1 VTVRTATAPALVERI
16 DDPADPRLADYR
28 DLTDSALRRVLEPA
42 GGLFIA
48 EGELVVRRA
57 LDAGYRP
64 RSFLMAERWLAGLAD
79 SIEAAEQARAE
90 PVPVYLAPESV
101 LTQVTG
107 FDVHRG
113 ALASMHRRPLS
124 EPKQVIDGADRIA
137 VLEGM
142 ANPTNVG
149 AVFRAAAGLG
159 MDGVLLDPR
168 CADPLYRRALKVSM
182 GASLTLPYGRFD
194 RWPAGLDIVREAG
207 LTVLALT
214 PDPGAQPLDGLD
226 PEVTR
231 RCAVLLGTEGAGLTA
246 RSRAAA
252 DIEVRIP
259 MANGIDSLNVGSA
272 AAVAFWAVAHAGT
285 SGPR

>member
-1 VTVRTATAPALVERI
+1 VTTKVTHGLSRVEWI
-16 DDPADPRLADYR
+16 ADPGDPRLADYR
-28 DLTDSALRRVLEPA
+28 DLTDSALRRVVEPA

-57 LDAGYRP
+57 LDAGYQP
-64 RSFLMAERWLAGLAD
+64 RSVLMAERWLDGLAD
-79 SIEAAEQARAE
+79 AIRAVELSGAE
-90 PVPVYLAPESV
+90 PVPVYLAAEPV
-101 LTQVTG
+101 LARVTG

-113 ALASMHRRPLS
+113 ALASMQRRPLA
-124 EPKQVIDGADRIA
+124 EPDRVLLGADHVA

-159 MDGVLLDPR
+159 MDSVLLDPR

-194 RWPAGLDIVREAG
+194 RWPAGLELVRAAG
-207 LTVLALT
+207 LRVLALT
-214 PDPGAQPLDGLD
+214 PDPSALPLDRLA
-226 PEVTR
+226 PELTR
-231 RCAVLLGTEGAGLTA
+231 RCAVLLGTEGAGLTP

-252 DIEVRIP
+252 DVEVRIP
-259 MANGIDSLNVGSA
+259 MAGGVDSLNVGSA
-272 AAVAFWAVAHAGT
+272 AAVAFWAVVRARDGGA
-285 SGPR
+285 R